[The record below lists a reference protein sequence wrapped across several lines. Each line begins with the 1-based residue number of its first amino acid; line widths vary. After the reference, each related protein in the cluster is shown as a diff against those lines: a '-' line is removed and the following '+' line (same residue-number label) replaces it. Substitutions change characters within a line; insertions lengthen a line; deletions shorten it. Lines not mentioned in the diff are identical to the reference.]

1 MALKYQ
7 KGALV
12 IVNVAGKPKEYEIIS
27 HLVSNRNLKV
37 KSDDLCYEARDISTG
52 ETKTIYEDEILR
64 PATPVDNSARL
75 FQRAGNKND

>member
-1 MALKYQ
+1 MALRYQ
-7 KGALV
+7 KGDLV
-12 IVNVAGKPKEYEIIS
+12 IVNVAGNPKEYEILS

-37 KSDDLCYEARDISTG
+37 KSDSDLCYEARDISSG

-75 FQRAGNKND
+75 FQRQQE